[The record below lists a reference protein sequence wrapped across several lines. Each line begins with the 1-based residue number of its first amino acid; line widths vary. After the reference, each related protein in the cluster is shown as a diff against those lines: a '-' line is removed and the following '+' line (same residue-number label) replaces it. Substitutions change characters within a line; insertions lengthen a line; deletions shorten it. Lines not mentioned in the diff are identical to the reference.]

1 MKDIVKKISFSL
13 LMLLS
18 VIAIISCEDN
28 EEGVT
33 NPNEMG
39 SDVTARF
46 TKSKE
51 GKTISFINISENATT
66 YMWDL
71 GDGTTSTLINPEK
84 RYVNGTYTVTLTASN
99 DQGESNTS
107 TSTILIDGCVDET
120 DENRDPAAGDL
131 NMTFLNTDGKSMFD
145 AFGNI
150 GGGIVSNPLLDA
162 VNSSCNVSQ
171 YVKVAGCETWSGSGF
186 LLDKALDFSTMTN
199 KVFKVKVL
207 AETQITDVTLLL
219 EFKPFPNNN
228 PFVDRVASITQVGEW
243 QELTFDFSDVSS
255 GVFQNM
261 IIYFERNT
269 ACDGDVYYFD
279 DIIQTQ

>member
-13 LMLLS
+13 LTLLS
-18 VIAIISCEDN
+18 IIAITSCEDN
-28 EEGVT
+28 EDGVT

-39 SDVTARF
+39 SEVTARF

-131 NMTFLNTDGKSMFD
+131 NMTFLNTDGKYGKHTTTD
-145 AFGNI
+145 Y
-150 GGGIVSNPLLDA
+150 NPTIYYD
-162 VNSSCNVSQ
+162 
-171 YVKVAGCETWSGSGF
+171 YEGS
-186 LLDKALDFSTMTN
+186 
-199 KVFKVKVL
+199 
-207 AETQITDVTLLL
+207 
-219 EFKPFPNNN
+219 NN
-228 PFVDRVASITQVGEW
+228 PKIVQNYIGHEGHIFINTEPLENIKDMQTIDQFEIDYRPK
-243 QELTFDFSDVSS
+243 FS
-255 GVFQNM
+255 
-261 IIYFERNT
+261 
-269 ACDGDVYYFD
+269 
-279 DIIQTQ
+279 